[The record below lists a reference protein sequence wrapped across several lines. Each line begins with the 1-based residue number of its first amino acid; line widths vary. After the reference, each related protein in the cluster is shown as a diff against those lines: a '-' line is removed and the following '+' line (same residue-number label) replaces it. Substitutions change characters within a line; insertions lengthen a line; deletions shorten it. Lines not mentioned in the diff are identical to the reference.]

1 MYENDYEKLFITGRN
16 GIASTVMHRL
26 LERKLDKFHFSRTLE
41 VGANKGEHLKHV
53 RHTYD
58 EYILSDIVERIDSQL
73 LSSKISFQIADV
85 CSLEFPDNYFDR
97 IVVTC
102 VIQHVENPEKAF
114 SELLRV
120 LKPGGNCRILLQS
133 DSSILFRLVRT
144 LTTVRYARKANKI
157 EEVQLFFAREH
168 RNNYLNLI
176 TLARY
181 MYKKHAY
188 RSFSLPIRI
197 WPVEIFRIIE
207 FKKQLGAR

>member
-1 MYENDYEKLFITGRN
+1 MYEDDYEKLFITGRD
-16 GIASTVMHRL
+16 GVASKIMHRL
-26 LERKLDKFHFSRTLE
+26 LERRLDKFHFSRTLE
-41 VGANKGEHLKHV
+41 VGANKGEHLRHV

-58 EYILSDIVERIDSQL
+58 EYILSDIVERIDHKL
-73 LSSKISFQIADV
+73 LDSKVSFKIADV
-85 CSLEFPDNYFDR
+85 CSLEFPDDYFDR

-102 VIQHVENPEKAF
+102 VIQHVADPERAF
-114 SELLRV
+114 GELLRV

-133 DSSILFRLVRT
+133 DSSILFRLLRT
-144 LTTVRYARKANKI
+144 LTTVRYARKANKT

-181 MYKKHAY
+181 KYKMHKY

-197 WPVEIFRIIE
+197 WPLEIFRVIE
-207 FKKQLGAR
+207 FKKQLGEY